1 MTKVAVAVPCLDMV
15 SADFAFS
22 LAALMSRRAYDPKLR
37 KAADVALI
45 HQSGSIVMDARNALV
60 ARAQDMGA
68 SHVLFLD
75 SDMTFPPDT
84 LDRLLSHHKPVVAA
98 TYVKRTGEHALLGE
112 VDRGATFNLGDAL
125 HRYRIIPLGVALINL
140 SVFDKLPRP
149 YFRYVT
155 REAGTISE
163 DTYFCGLCVEAA
175 IPIYVD
181 PKLTAEV
188 GHVGVKVYRP

>member
-15 SADFAFS
+15 AADFAFS

-45 HQSGSIVMDARNALV
+45 HQSGSIIMDARNALV
-60 ARAQDMGA
+60 ARAQEMNA

-84 LDRLLSHHKPVVAA
+84 LDRLLAHHKPVVAA
-98 TYVKRTGEHALLGE
+98 TYVKRTGDHGMLGE
-112 VDRGATFNLGDAL
+112 PLMNEHFGLRP
-125 HRYRIIPLGVALINL
+125 YRTIPLGCALINMN
-140 SVFDKLPRP
+140 VFEKLPRP

-155 REAGTISE
+155 TERGTISE
-163 DTYFCGLCVEAA
+163 DTWFCLQCEEAKV
-175 IPIYVD
+175 PIYVD